1 MPFCMSADMIR
12 ILPRTL
18 HNRSHTVLG
27 FSNDDT
33 PRATLEASFI
43 NSNSSF
49 GSAAADASKTEAAR
63 EDVVDVGSI
72 VSSGIIVAR
81 SSKFIIVNEV
91 EYSFRNRFVV
101 VHPEPEMKGRLPNAR
116 PSPPLQF
123 DDMTAK
129 EANAAA

>member
-49 GSAAADASKTEAAR
+49 GSAAAVAYASITEAR
-63 EDVVDVGSI
+63 EDVADVGSI
-72 VSSGIIVAR
+72 DSSGIIIAR
-81 SSKFIIVNEV
+81 
-91 EYSFRNRFVV
+91 
-101 VHPEPEMKGRLPNAR
+101 
-116 PSPPLQF
+116 
-123 DDMTAK
+123 
-129 EANAAA
+129 